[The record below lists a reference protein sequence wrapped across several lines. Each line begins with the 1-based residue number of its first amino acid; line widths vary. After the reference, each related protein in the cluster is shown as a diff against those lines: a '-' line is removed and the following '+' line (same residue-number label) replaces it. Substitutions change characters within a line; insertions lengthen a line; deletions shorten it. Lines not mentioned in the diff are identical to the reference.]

1 MGHLTSTGMS
11 DELKRSDDRML
22 HLVSPFNSLPL
33 GLERLKIPPGPGT
46 GRDSVYC
53 ALWERRERENPSRL
67 LIDQALAPSVTVAAA
82 SQGLSLRR
90 S

>member
-1 MGHLTSTGMS
+1 VTAASSSDLTVGFSTS
-11 DELKRSDDRML
+11 FSFRSLAPGRAREVEASACLYDRAET
-22 HLVSPFNSLPL
+22 PF
-33 GLERLKIPPGPGT
+33 
-46 GRDSVYC
+46 DC

-67 LIDQALAPSVTVAAA
+67 LIDQALAPLDTVAAA